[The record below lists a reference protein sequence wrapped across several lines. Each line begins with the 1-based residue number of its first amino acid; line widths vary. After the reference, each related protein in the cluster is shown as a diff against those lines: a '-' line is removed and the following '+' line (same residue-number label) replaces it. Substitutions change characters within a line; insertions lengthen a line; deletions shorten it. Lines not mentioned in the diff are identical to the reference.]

1 MINFDGLL
9 IGIVTFLIIGLFHPV
24 VVKAEYY
31 WGTKCWWIF
40 LVLGI
45 LGVIASLFIDS
56 VFVSAICGVFAFS
69 SFWTIKEIFE
79 QEERVQKGWFPRN
92 PKYKSNKAMKRKRKK
107 QDPLVE
113 YIKANRKGSREAE
126 LENHGRPVSHNR
138 IHVSKKV
145 YNRKRMKADA
155 QRHLPYLFLVA

>member
-92 PKYKSNKAMKRKRKK
+92 PKRKYPWDDSEVK
-107 QDPLVE
+107 L
-113 YIKANRKGSREAE
+113 S
-126 LENHGRPVSHNR
+126 L
-138 IHVSKKV
+138 IHI
-145 YNRKRMKADA
+145 
-155 QRHLPYLFLVA
+155 

>member
-56 VFVSAICGVFAFS
+56 VLVSAICGVFAF
-69 SFWTIKEIFE
+69 FAGRVCLFFFLDD
-79 QEERVQKGWFPRN
+79 QGDFRAGGACAER
-92 PKYKSNKAMKRKRKK
+92 
-107 QDPLVE
+107 LV
-113 YIKANRKGSREAE
+113 
-126 LENHGRPVSHNR
+126 P
-138 IHVSKKV
+138 
-145 YNRKRMKADA
+145 
-155 QRHLPYLFLVA
+155 

>member
-56 VFVSAICGVFAFS
+56 VFVSALIVLDDQGDFRTGGACA
-69 SFWTIKEIFE
+69 
-79 QEERVQKGWFPRN
+79 ER
-92 PKYKSNKAMKRKRKK
+92 
-107 QDPLVE
+107 LV
-113 YIKANRKGSREAE
+113 
-126 LENHGRPVSHNR
+126 P
-138 IHVSKKV
+138 
-145 YNRKRMKADA
+145 
-155 QRHLPYLFLVA
+155 